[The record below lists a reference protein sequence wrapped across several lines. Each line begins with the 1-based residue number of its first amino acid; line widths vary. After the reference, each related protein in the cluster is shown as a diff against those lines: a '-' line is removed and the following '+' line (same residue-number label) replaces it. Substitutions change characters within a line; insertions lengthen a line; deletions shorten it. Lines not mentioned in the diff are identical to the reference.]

1 MMKYFKIRYSVPA
14 IAVLFL
20 LFNGITLKI
29 YSNYKEKRHLISK
42 IQALKQENEKYKKSL
57 YYLETKNSYLE
68 IMVKSELGVIAEG
81 EIEYRFIKS

>member
-20 LFNGITLKI
+20 LFNGIALKI